1 MMNKPMISI
10 EEFRKRQ
17 EAERAKRQYDSLG
30 NGEAKEDFHEPDFGQ
45 NFEYATD
52 PNAQVGQ
59 PHQQYVQTRNR
70 SNPSC
75 EHDRRN
81 FMSKDI
87 GPGKKFEHELS
98 AVFVRWWEESDLDE
112 LEMSHIA
119 IGVIERFCDTSVEFE
134 PDQEFLDE
142 IGDE

>member
-1 MMNKPMISI
+1 
-10 EEFRKRQ
+10 
-17 EAERAKRQYDSLG
+17 
-30 NGEAKEDFHEPDFGQ
+30 
-45 NFEYATD
+45 
-52 PNAQVGQ
+52 
-59 PHQQYVQTRNR
+59 
-70 SNPSC
+70 
-75 EHDRRN
+75 
-81 FMSKDI
+81 MSKDKDI

-112 LEMSHIA
+112 LEMSHLA